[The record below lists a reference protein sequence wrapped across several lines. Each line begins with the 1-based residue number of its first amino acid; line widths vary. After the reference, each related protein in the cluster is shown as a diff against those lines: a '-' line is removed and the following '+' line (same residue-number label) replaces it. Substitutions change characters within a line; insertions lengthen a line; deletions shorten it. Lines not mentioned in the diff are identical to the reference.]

1 MEIEKAGTDYQKST
15 VYTSDTISDLKLGD
29 EMLIEEKE
37 EEMLLSVNES
47 LLKYKLFTE

>member
-29 EMLIEEKE
+29 EMLIEENIPTQIQRK
-37 EEMLLSVNES
+37 S
-47 LLKYKLFTE
+47 KKLE

>member
-1 MEIEKAGTDYQKST
+1 MI
-15 VYTSDTISDLKLGD
+15 KLGD